1 MAKFSLPVA
10 SGAPAQDAG
19 ATSDHKTRAQ
29 GGTVMSEIAHDV
41 STNPLVIYMKGS
53 PAMPQCGFS
62 ARAAHILGQ
71 FDVPLHSVDIL
82 SDPEIRQGIKEYSE
96 WPTIPQIYVQ
106 GEFIGGSDVLMQ
118 MYESGELAQ
127 LLGEIG

>member
-10 SGAPAQDAG
+10 SGASATSSGDA
-19 ATSDHKTRAQ
+19 SDHKTRAE

-41 STNPLVIYMKGS
+41 SVHPLVLFMKGS

-71 FDVPLHSVDIL
+71 FDVPLHTVDVIR
-82 SDPEIRQGIKEYSE
+82 DPEIRQAIKEYSE
-96 WPTIPQIYVQ
+96 WPTIPQIYIQ
-106 GEFIGGSDVLMQ
+106 GEFVGGSDVLMQ

-127 LLGEIG
+127 MLGEIG